1 MDPLQLAPDEM
12 PETHCGSFR
21 RLSGDCCDQSGDCDF
36 RRYKTGRK
44 STWEPVLALLS
55 APRIRQGVASTVIGL
70 TMAISPERKKMTT
83 QPPTS
88 DAPPPPDERQF
99 SELVESTPKQPS
111 TALKASLA
119 VLVVSIVVILAA
131 GFIAW
136 RHFNRSSTPIAQPA
150 PSSRP
155 AAQPP
160 PTAQPAQPL
169 PASQLPSAPTQA
181 YVKTPWGTRCQVG
194 ESQIVCDTC
203 EPGLVLDTP
212 AGAVCPGPSLN
223 ELMVDASGASLTPP
237 TGVILTESSTTQ
249 QLSDGQTYHLKGWTI
264 AVSRWVRF
272 TNDATGHGMAVAAQN
287 MEFF

>member
-1 MDPLQLAPDEM
+1 MDI
-12 PETHCGSFR
+12 F
-21 RLSGDCCDQSGDCDF
+21 
-36 RRYKTGRK
+36 
-44 STWEPVLALLS
+44 
-55 APRIRQGVASTVIGL
+55 
-70 TMAISPERKKMTT
+70 PERKKMTT
-83 QPPTS
+83 QPPTP
-88 DAPPPPDERQF
+88 DAPPPPDERQ
-99 SELVESTPKQPS
+99 SALVESTPKGAS
-111 TALKASLA
+111 NALKASLA
-119 VLVVSIVVILAA
+119 VLFVSIVVILAA

-155 AAQPP
+155 AAQPA

-181 YVKTPWGTRCQVG
+181 YVKTPWGTRCQVE

-212 AGAVCPGPSLN
+212 AGAACPGPSLN
-223 ELMVDASGASLTPP
+223 ELMVDASGASLSPP

-249 QLSDGQTYHLKGWTI
+249 QLSGGQTYHLKGWTI
-264 AVSRWVRF
+264 AVSGWVRF

-287 MEFF
+287 REFF